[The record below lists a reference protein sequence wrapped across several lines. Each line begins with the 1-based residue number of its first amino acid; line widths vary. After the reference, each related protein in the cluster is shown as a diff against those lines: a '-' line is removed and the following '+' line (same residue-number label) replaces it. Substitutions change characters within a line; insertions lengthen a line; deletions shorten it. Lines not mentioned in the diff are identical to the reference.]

1 MLNKFYRLEETK
13 PRWSKVILLAAYGG
27 LIFTMLFFAFITVLS
42 INLPD
47 LEKLE
52 KPHYDLPTSV
62 YDREGNLIT
71 EFYTKRRVLISLD
84 QVPKHLIEALLAI
97 EDSRFYYHFGI
108 DPIRIAKAI
117 IVDVASMSFVQ
128 GASTLTQQTAKMFL
142 LSSEKKLIRKVKEA
156 LLAVKMERRFSKEEI
171 LELYLNKTYFG
182 HGAYGI
188 EAAAQGYFSRSA
200 RDLNLQEAAL
210 LAGLPQAPS
219 RWAPTASIKNAQK
232 RRNLVLFMMK
242 SQEFLTQEQYEEAL
256 NSPIRLKLNRNQP
269 SNETSYYTET
279 IRRYVMDK
287 YGMQKLYEGG
297 LKVYTEMGLSEQI
310 AAQQALKKGLEDHDR
325 RQGFRGAISNL
336 WEETNK
342 TLKSDFY
349 SPEEGRIDEKF
360 KKLSPKIQERAM
372 KLYDTKL
379 KEVTSDN
386 RFFIGGKV
394 IGVVEKVGKKEAF
407 VNLGRHTG
415 TISLNGLEWARPV
428 DYSLTLNWKSKLRD
442 MREILKFGDMIE
454 ISINDYFPREKAFSL
469 ALYQKPAANGALF
482 SVDPNTGEV
491 RAMSGGY
498 DFRDSEFNRA
508 TQSKRQPGSSFKP
521 VLYSLA
527 FLEGYTRVTP
537 LDDTPLVFKDTD
549 WRPGNYS
556 KKYKG
561 QMPLKNAL
569 IFSKNIP
576 TIRLTQTLGPKQ
588 VIEHS
593 RNLGIKADLPD
604 DLTIGLGTAS
614 NTLKEMVRTY
624 AIFANGGKLIE
635 PRFIRKIVDK
645 KGTIL
650 EDYPRYEKKQ
660 VITEDAAFLVTASLR
675 DAVAF
680 GTGTRAKALG
690 RPAAGKTGT
699 TNNYT
704 DAWFIGYVPQMLT
717 GVYMGFDDNNKTLG
731 EYETGSRAALPVWL
745 NYMQSALASRKV
757 IPFKQPTSIQ
767 MVKVVPES
775 GMLDCEDHP
784 KGYFEY
790 FAPGTAPSSC
800 HQSEVAYDS
809 TPDQNEGN
817 QDGDSAEYY
826 EEEL

>member
-1 MLNKFYRLEETK
+1 M
-13 PRWSKVILLAAYGG
+13 
-27 LIFTMLFFAFITVLS
+27 
-42 INLPD
+42 
-47 LEKLE
+47 
-52 KPHYDLPTSV
+52 
-62 YDREGNLIT
+62 
-71 EFYTKRRVLISLD
+71 
-84 QVPKHLIEALLAI
+84 
-97 EDSRFYYHFGI
+97 
-108 DPIRIAKAI
+108 
-117 IVDVASMSFVQ
+117 
-128 GASTLTQQTAKMFL
+128 
-142 LSSEKKLIRKVKEA
+142 
-156 LLAVKMERRFSKEEI
+156 
-171 LELYLNKTYFG
+171 
-182 HGAYGI
+182 
-188 EAAAQGYFSRSA
+188 
-200 RDLNLQEAAL
+200 
-210 LAGLPQAPS
+210 
-219 RWAPTASIKNAQK
+219 
-232 RRNLVLFMMK
+232 
-242 SQEFLTQEQYEEAL
+242 
-256 NSPIRLKLNRNQP
+256 
-269 SNETSYYTET
+269 
-279 IRRYVMDK
+279 
-287 YGMQKLYEGG
+287 
-297 LKVYTEMGLSEQI
+297 
-310 AAQQALKKGLEDHDR
+310 
-325 RQGFRGAISNL
+325 
-336 WEETNK
+336 
-342 TLKSDFY
+342 
-349 SPEEGRIDEKF
+349 
-360 KKLSPKIQERAM
+360 
-372 KLYDTKL
+372 
-379 KEVTSDN
+379 
-386 RFFIGGKV
+386 
-394 IGVVEKVGKKEAF
+394 
-407 VNLGRHTG
+407 
-415 TISLNGLEWARPV
+415 
-428 DYSLTLNWKSKLRD
+428 
-442 MREILKFGDMIE
+442 
-454 ISINDYFPREKAFSL
+454 
-469 ALYQKPAANGALF
+469 
-482 SVDPNTGEV
+482 
-491 RAMSGGY
+491 
-498 DFRDSEFNRA
+498 
-508 TQSKRQPGSSFKP
+508 
-521 VLYSLA
+521 
-527 FLEGYTRVTP
+527 
-537 LDDTPLVFKDTD
+537 
-549 WRPGNYS
+549 
-556 KKYKG
+556 
-561 QMPLKNAL
+561 
-569 IFSKNIP
+569 
-576 TIRLTQTLGPKQ
+576 TQTLGPKQ